1 MALTLT
7 QEQMKKLISL
17 LEKSST
23 PVPTSELVTALKR

>member
-7 QEQMKKLISL
+7 QDQIKILISL

-23 PVPTSELVTALKR
+23 PVPTTDLVTALKS